1 MITELRARNFKSW
14 EDTGKLRFA
23 PLTGL
28 FGANSS
34 GKTSI
39 LQVLLMLKQT
49 AERPSDWNEPLYF
62 GDDGSLVNLG
72 NFDAVIHKH
81 KQDLNLNIS
90 VSWKSSTV
98 ANINKYIR
106 VHNLK
111 FPSHVEM
118 LPPGQDHRA
127 PSEEISFSTNIARA
141 AMNNF
146 YYKTDLYR
154 LNVEQPDL
162 FRCYGLRAGQTQTV
176 EISSRFEEEFENLF
190 SRILYLG
197 PLREHPRHRYTW
209 EGDHPRSIGQEGEK
223 AISALLSGR
232 IRRFPID
239 EQILN
244 WLQRLELIHSYDLR
258 PISDTNQDYEFL
270 VKKYKGGP
278 EIRLTDIGFG
288 VSQVLPVLILCYYAP
303 EGSIL
308 ILEQPEA
315 HLHPK
320 VQTELADVLID
331 VVENR
336 NVQIILES
344 HSEYLLS
351 RLQRRIAEKKIAATD
366 TALYF
371 CEIKDGTSEI
381 EQLKVDE
388 YGNIRNWPQDFFG
401 DVTGELIKKTKVEMQ
416 QRKVMG

>member
-1 MITELRARNFKSW
+1 MITELRAQNFKSW
-14 EDTGKLRFA
+14 QDTGALHFA

-49 AERPSDWNEPLYF
+49 VERPSDWNEPLYF
-62 GDDGSLVNLG
+62 GDEESLVNLG
-72 NFDAVIHKH
+72 NFDAVIHGH
-81 KQDLNLNIS
+81 KRDLSIGIS
-90 VSWKSSTV
+90 VSWK
-98 ANINKYIR
+98 
-106 VHNLK
+106 
-111 FPSHVEM
+111 
-118 LPPGQDHRA
+118 LPEQIDIA
-127 PSEEISFSTNIARA
+127 EVFTDSLSFSTTVVTKNRLDGFCYTVGEHDFEIRHESRGYAFRSP
-141 AMNNF
+141 
-146 YYKTDLYR
+146 YR
-154 LNVEQPDL
+154 PHHSPVVYP
-162 FRCYGLRAGQTQTV
+162 FRCYGICSRASGPT
-176 EISSRFEEEFENLF
+176 ERFFGFDEAFGRLF

-197 PLREHPRHRYTW
+197 PLREHPRHHYIW
-209 EGDHPRSIGQEGEK
+209 KGDHPKGIGQDGKK

-232 IRRFPID
+232 VRHFSID
-239 EQILN
+239 EQILK
-244 WLQRLELIHSYDLR
+244 WLQQLELINSYDLR
-258 PISDTNQDYEFL
+258 PISDTGRDYEFL
-270 VKKYKGGP
+270 VKQYKDGP
-278 EIRLTDIGFG
+278 DVRLTDIGFG

-331 VVENR
+331 VVKNR
-336 NVQIILES
+336 NIQIILES

-351 RLQRRIAEKKIAATD
+351 RLQRRIAEKEIAAAD

-381 EQLKVDE
+381 EQLNVDE

>member
-1 MITELRARNFKSW
+1 MITELRAQNFKSW
-14 EDTGKLRFA
+14 QDTSKLQFA

-49 AERPSDWNEPLYF
+49 VERPPDWNEPLYF
-62 GDDGSLVNLG
+62 GNEESLVNLG
-72 NFDAVIHKH
+72 NFGTVIHKH
-81 KQDLNLNIS
+81 KQDLSLDIS

-98 ANINKYIR
+98 ADINKYIR
-106 VHNLK
+106 FYNLN
-111 FPSHVEM
+111 VET
-118 LPPGQDHRA
+118 LSSSQGDRDR
-127 PSEEISFSTNIARA
+127 SEEISFSTNIARGVV
-141 AMNNF
+141 NNS
-146 YYKTDLYR
+146 YYATDLYR
-154 LNVEQPDL
+154 FDVQQPDL
-162 FRCYGLRAGQTQTV
+162 FRCYGFRTARNQIM
-176 EISSRFEEEFENLF
+176 EISSRFEGDFENLF

-197 PLREHPRHRYTW
+197 PLREHPRPRYTW
-209 EGDHPRSIGQEGEK
+209 DGDHPKGIGQDGKK

-232 IRRFPID
+232 VRHFSID
-239 EQILN
+239 EQILK
-244 WLQRLELIHSYDLR
+244 WLQQLELINSYDLR
-258 PISDTNQDYEFL
+258 PLSDTGRDYEFL
-270 VKKYKGGP
+270 VKQYKGGP
-278 EIRLTDIGFG
+278 EVRLTDIGFG

-351 RLQRRIAEKKIAATD
+351 RLQRRIAEKEIAATD

-381 EQLKVDE
+381 EQLNVDE